1 MYPNVP
7 TRREGS
13 EVFPY
18 SVNFVSPKSA
28 TCTKRVNFGIMKVTS
43 VTPLKQRR
51 KKRSDFSVYYIKTS
65 TLTTFPRKFLSIRI
79 FAGLI
84 SRWM

>member
-43 VTPLKQRR
+43 VTPLKQKR
-51 KKRSDFSVYYIKTS
+51 KKEVISVSTTS
-65 TLTTFPRKFLSIRI
+65 KQALSLPFPGSSCLLVYL
-79 FAGLI
+79 LI
-84 SRWM
+84 